1 MNNLSFGEHLSLEW
15 SWFQYEIRDPLTN
28 QTSLSG
34 NANHAASVERLL
46 SEISQRYS
54 DPIAFNSL
62 IHVLIHNLERPDY
75 SDVICRQNYYLV
87 MLTYPAGLN
96 VSNGDKAYSPDVE
109 MLIDGKYQ
117 R

>member
-1 MNNLSFGEHLSLEW
+1 MNNLSFRERLSLEW
-15 SWFQYEIRDPLTN
+15 SWFQYEIRDLLTD

-34 NANHAASVERLL
+34 NANHATPVERLL

-62 IHVLIHNLERPDY
+62 IHVLIHYLERPDY

-96 VSNGDKAYSPDVE
+96 VSNGDKAYSLDVE
-109 MLIDGKYQ
+109 M
-117 R
+117 